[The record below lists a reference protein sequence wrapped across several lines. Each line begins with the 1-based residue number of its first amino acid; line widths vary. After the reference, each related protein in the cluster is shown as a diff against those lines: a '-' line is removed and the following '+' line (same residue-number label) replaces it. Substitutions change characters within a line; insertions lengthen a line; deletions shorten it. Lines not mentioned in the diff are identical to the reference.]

1 MTEWKIYWVR
11 VNDDSTVERG
21 MKMILASDEQDA
33 RDRGD
38 VLSKVFYTSRWSIE
52 KIVEVKKENA

>member
-11 VNDDSTVERG
+11 VNDDKTVEKG
-21 MKMILASDEQDA
+21 DIGILAADKQDA
-33 RDRGD
+33 IDRADTIGK
-38 VLSKVFYTSRWSIE
+38 LFYTSRWSIE